1 MGWWQRRPGAALLLA
16 TLALGPSLSLADSVE
31 IERTNP
37 SHLGPKTRDDIE
49 PPAPAGHI
57 YRKIDVL
64 AYRFPEAV
72 TKWAKHDPK
81 LSHLCRL
88 GAFRQQRPKAL
99 YAFAPNITYGVAFAE
114 GANLH
119 DPQRQAKPGTVYFFT
134 YWETSN
140 CEVLKAQRNQLL
152 AFSTSKFGSP
162 AQPAP
167 AR

>member
-72 TKWAKHDPK
+72 TKWAKYDPK

-88 GAFRQQRPKAL
+88 GAFRHRISVLCPGHGPLTTVGEEQEHNPF
-99 YAFAPNITYGVAFAE
+99 FA
-114 GANLH
+114 
-119 DPQRQAKPGTVYFFT
+119 
-134 YWETSN
+134 
-140 CEVLKAQRNQLL
+140 
-152 AFSTSKFGSP
+152 
-162 AQPAP
+162 
-167 AR
+167 

>member
-72 TKWAKHDPK
+72 TKWAKYDPK

-140 CEVLKAQRNQLL
+140 CEVLKAQRNQLM